1 MMCCSND
8 HKANLISEIRNENII
23 KIDKPYNYMFEGTLS
38 AKRLCLNMFKL
49 RDGFCV
55 MVKY

>member
-1 MMCCSND
+1 MLS
-8 HKANLISEIRNENII
+8 IRNENII